1 MRIIKFVF
9 FFLLI
14 GPIFLA
20 CEKDDICVDADTPF
34 LVIRFYDFEN
44 QTEFKSVPALRV
56 LGVGN
61 GTPVNTFADRSALD
75 SIAIPL
81 KVDDTNS
88 AFNLIANSA
97 DDEND
102 VETGNIDNLTL
113 TYTTKKDFRSRACGY
128 TVTFEDLAHNLETD
142 ADNWIKQIVIDTT
155 VVANSASAHVKI
167 YH

>member
-1 MRIIKFVF
+1 M
-9 FFLLI
+9 
-14 GPIFLA
+14 A
-20 CEKDDICVDADTPF
+20 CEKDDICVDADTPL

-44 QTEFKSVPALRV
+44 QTEFKPVPTLRV

-61 GTPVNTFADRSALD
+61 GTPLNTFTDRSALD
-75 SIAIPL
+75 SIGIPL

-88 AFNLIANSA
+88 VFNLISSSA

-102 VETGNIDNLTL
+102 VETGNSDNLTF

-128 TVTFEDLAHNLETD
+128 TVTFENLADNLEAD